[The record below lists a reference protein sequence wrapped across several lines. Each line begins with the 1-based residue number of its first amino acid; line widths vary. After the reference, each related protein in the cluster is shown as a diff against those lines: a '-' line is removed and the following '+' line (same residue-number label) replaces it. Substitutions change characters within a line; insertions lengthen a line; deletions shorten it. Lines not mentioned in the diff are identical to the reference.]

1 MSGLLLKKFYQLR
14 RRMRKAHK
22 TYLPIAF
29 LFLFVH
35 EAMAGADDFLR
46 STGKMYAVYAVIM
59 IIFIGLIM
67 YMLRLDKRIKE
78 IEEKTNP

>member
-1 MSGLLLKKFYQLR
+1 MKKFYQLR
-14 RRMRKAHK
+14 RRMRKAHNI
-22 TYLPIAF
+22 YLPITF
-29 LFLFVH
+29 LFLFVNT
-35 EAMAGADDFLR
+35 AIAGADDFLR

-59 IIFIGLIM
+59 IIFIGLVM

>member
-14 RRMRKAHK
+14 RRMRKAHN
-22 TYLPIAF
+22 TYLSIAF
-29 LFLFVH
+29 LFLFVN
-35 EAMAGADDFLR
+35 EALAGADDFLR